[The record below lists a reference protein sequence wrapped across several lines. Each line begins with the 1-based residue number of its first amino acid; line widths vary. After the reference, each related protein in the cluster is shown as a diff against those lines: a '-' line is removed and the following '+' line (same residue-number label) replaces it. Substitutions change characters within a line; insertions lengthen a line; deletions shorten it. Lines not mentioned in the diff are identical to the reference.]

1 MHDKGEIAL
10 AQMTIRNI
18 DDTVYARLKARA
30 KVNGRSLEGEVR
42 HILDRAARGDRSA
55 LARRAALVRARLGGR
70 YSGDAAADIRA
81 DRDR

>member
-1 MHDKGEIAL
+1 M

-18 DDTVYARLKARA
+18 DDALYARLKARA

-42 HILDRAARGDRSA
+42 YILDRAARGERSA
-55 LARRAALVRARLGGR
+55 LARRAALVRARLEGR
-70 YSGDAAADIRA
+70 YSGDATADIRA